1 MELKNLKN
9 LRQLKAAL
17 KDATVQDIEDIIQKL
32 KQVKEDFILA
42 EKERIESEKVRNDSI
57 NSMLGKLDELN
68 ITIDDLVAARGLK
81 KEPKQKRVVPPK
93 YRYTDLN
100 GVERTWTGQG
110 KLPTALKEL
119 MELEEHDK
127 EFYRIKK

>member
-1 MELKNLKN
+1 MELRNLKN

-17 KDATVQDIEDIIQKL
+17 KDASVQDIEEIIQKL
-32 KQVKEDFILA
+32 HTIKEEIILE
-42 EKERIESEKVRNDSI
+42 EKERIESEKARNDSI
-57 NSMLGKLDELN
+57 HNMLGKMDELN
-68 ITIDDLVAARGLK
+68 ISIDDLVAARGLK

-93 YRYTDLN
+93 YKYTDLN
-100 GVERTWTGQG
+100 GVEHTWTGQG

-127 EFYRIKK
+127 EFYRIKN

>member
-17 KDATVQDIEDIIQKL
+17 KDASAQDIDEIIQKL
-32 KQVKEDFILA
+32 KQVKEDIILA
-42 EKERIESEKVRNDSI
+42 EKQRIESEKVRTDSI

-68 ITIDDLVAARGLK
+68 LTVDDLLAARELK

-100 GVERTWTGQG
+100 GQEHTWTGQG

-127 EFYRIKK
+127 EFYRIKE